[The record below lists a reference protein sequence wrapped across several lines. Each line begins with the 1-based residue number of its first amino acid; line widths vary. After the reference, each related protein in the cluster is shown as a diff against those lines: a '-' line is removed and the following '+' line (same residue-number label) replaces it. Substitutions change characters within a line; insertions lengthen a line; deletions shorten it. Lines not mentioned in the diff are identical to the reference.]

1 MMELLDTQNY
11 VTRILDDIYWLV
23 HHHQARQQY
32 LLAVHTNMSLFNE
45 LSQFESHTG
54 GVLFSFFVVAVVVV
68 DNGHYYFD
76 LEKRH
81 F

>member
-1 MMELLDTQNY
+1 MELLDTQNY

-54 GVLFSFFVVAVVVV
+54 GVLFSFFFVVVVVVV